1 MRVKVLIPDNV
12 TKISCVILPILHF
25 VVFLGKGTCSY
36 LHTCQKYPLSR
47 PPPLIHTSVCPFAPL
62 QLLSAKLP
70 QPSRHAPMC
79 IIYDDVLIDFHLC
92 ACACT
97 LCVCVCGRVALFMCL
112 WVSLHPTSLPLCLY
126 KHTLPFRLS
135 FPWIVKLT

>member
-1 MRVKVLIPDNV
+1 MSRRYLVLFYRFSTLLYFSAKEHVHISIPAKN
-12 TKISCVILPILHF
+12 IP
-25 VVFLGKGTCSY
+25 Y
-36 LHTCQKYPLSR
+36 LA
-47 PPPLIHTSVCPFAPL
+47 PPLIHTSVCPFAPL